1 MKSTKKILLLC
12 GLCVLFA
19 AAIIIVVLAISQ
31 NTVSDNTI
39 FDSEFIEL
47 NDTQINEYLEQNVYS
62 QWSRS
67 KQEPEYKT
75 FCSHYVLGSDD
86 SHIYLY
92 SAGTDACYKNN
103 TVEITNGAQTPVV
116 LDVKRNGDK
125 VKITGY
131 GCPEDGGAYTESLKR
146 IFPEEFIDKIS
157 ALTNDDRKAL
167 SEDAEKRACEY
178 FKTE

>member
-1 MKSTKKILLLC
+1 MKFTKKILLLC

-19 AAIIIVVLAISQ
+19 TSIIIIVLAISK
-31 NTVSDNTI
+31 NTVSDT
-39 FDSEFIEL
+39 EFVEL
-47 NDTQINEYLEQNVYS
+47 NSLQINEYLEQNVYN

-67 KQEPEYKT
+67 KREPEYKT

-92 SAGTDACYKNN
+92 SAGTDACYKNGA
-103 TVEITNGAQTPVV
+103 VEITNGAQMPVV
-116 LDVKRNGDK
+116 LNVKRNGDK

-131 GCPEDGGAYTESLKR
+131 GCPKDGGEYTNSLKR

-157 ALTNDDRKAL
+157 ALTNDDLKAL
-167 SEDAEKRACEY
+167 SEDAERTACKY
-178 FKTE
+178 FEAE

>member
-19 AAIIIVVLAISQ
+19 ATIIIVVLAISQ
-31 NTVSDNTI
+31 NTVSD
-39 FDSEFIEL
+39 SEFVEL

-67 KQEPEYKT
+67 KREPEYKT

-103 TVEITNGAQTPVV
+103 TVKITNGAQTPVA
-116 LDVKRNGDK
+116 LNIKRNGDK

-131 GCPEDGGAYTESLKR
+131 SCPEESAYTESLKR

>member
-1 MKSTKKILLLC
+1 MKPTKKILLLC

-19 AAIIIVVLAISQ
+19 ASIIIAVLAIPK
-31 NTVSDNTI
+31 NTVSDSG
-39 FDSEFIEL
+39 FVEL

-67 KQEPEYKT
+67 KREPEYKT

-92 SAGTDACYKNN
+92 SAGTDACYKNDA
-103 TVEITNGAQTPVV
+103 VEITNKVQTPVA
-116 LDVKRNGDK
+116 LNVKRNGDK

-131 GCPEDGGAYTESLKR
+131 GCPEEGAYTESLKR
-146 IFPEEFIDKIS
+146 IFPEEFIDKII
-157 ALTNDDRKAL
+157 ALTNDDYKAL

-178 FKTE
+178 FETE

>member
-1 MKSTKKILLLC
+1 MKSKKKILLLC

-19 AAIIIVVLAISQ
+19 ASIIIVVLAIPKKAI
-31 NTVSDNTI
+31 SDSG
-39 FDSEFIEL
+39 FVEL

-67 KQEPEYKT
+67 EREPEYKT

-92 SAGTDACYKNN
+92 SAGTDACYKNDD
-103 TVEITNGAQTPVV
+103 VEITNGAQIPVA
-116 LDVKRNGDK
+116 LNVKRNGDK

-131 GCPEDGGAYTESLKR
+131 GCPGDGGEYTNSLKR

-157 ALTNDDRKAL
+157 ALTNDDYKAL

-178 FKTE
+178 FETE